1 MIAVACRLSCFD
13 VAKYFLTQVDEDA
26 EDFITN
32 LKLQKLSYYS
42 QGLYLAINDE
52 PLFPETIEAWQ
63 HGPVV
68 PSLYHKYK
76 EYGANPIPIPEDI
89 DFSLFNAEIRE
100 LLDEVY
106 CVYGQFSP
114 WKLRDMTHAETPWIE
129 AYQKGDSV
137 ISLASMSKFF
147 KNQLA
152 DN

>member
-32 LKLQKLSYYS
+32 LKLQKLSYYA
-42 QGLYLAINDE
+42 QGFYLAINDE
-52 PLFPETIEAWQ
+52 PLFPEVIEAWQ

-68 PSLYHKYK
+68 PDLYQEYK
-76 EYGANPIPIPEDI
+76 IYGANPIPIPGDI
-89 DFSLFNAEIRE
+89 DFSLFNTEIRE

-114 WKLRDMTHAETPWIE
+114 WKLRDMTHSEPPWIE
-129 AYQKGDSV
+129 AYQKGNSV

-152 DN
+152 DD